1 MYTKGYDIHTTV
13 KNILEIM
20 SETEESLKI
29 CNILCLFT
37 YVTDVCVMMLSRN
50 ESTDVCKIIDVLID
64 YMIEK
69 NIVMSVKFLQYL
81 DVV

>member
-1 MYTKGYDIHTTV
+1 M
-13 KNILEIM
+13 ILVLGK
-20 SETEESLKI
+20 SALSVPDTRFSRVSGSTL
-29 CNILCLFT
+29 
-37 YVTDVCVMMLSRN
+37 VMMLSRN
-50 ESTDVCKIIDVLID
+50 ESTDVCKGIDVLID